1 MHYATAL
8 PIKGAACWNRRVL
21 QGTDLAAAIR
31 SALEMK
37 AALPGAGRVGPTALA
52 RALEMTQPS
61 ASELLKTGRL
71 AKEKLPLLLAFFE
84 DVVGP
89 DHFGLP
95 YSKFE
100 AEFIRLLRRL
110 PQTTQQQLLER
121 VKSTARKIDEATADL
136 SELHA
141 PEPATTPDFLVP
153 VDGGM
158 ATVESKAAAVSE
170 LIRRSGL
177 IESHVLSQREAT
189 EIATF
194 VAEKAAEYSPKAPTR
209 KRSGTHG

>member
-1 MHYATAL
+1 MLHATAL
-8 PIKGAACWNRRVL
+8 PMKGGACSNRRVL

-31 SALEMK
+31 SALELK
-37 AALPGAGRVGPTALA
+37 STQPGIGRVGPTALA

-95 YSKFE
+95 FSKFE
-100 AEFIRLLRRL
+100 AEFLRHLRKL
-110 PQTTQQQLLER
+110 PGRTQQELLDKVRTAAER
-121 VKSTARKIDEATADL
+121 IDEATADL
-136 SELHA
+136 GLR
-141 PEPATTPDFLVP
+141 PDFLTQ
-153 VDGGM
+153 D
-158 ATVESKAAAVSE
+158 AA
-170 LIRRSGL
+170 
-177 IESHVLSQREAT
+177 IEV
-189 EIATF
+189 
-194 VAEKAAEYSPKAPTR
+194 KSPAG